1 MTDIAGTTRETYDAI
16 APAYARRWRS
26 TPPPVTAA
34 ADRLAG
40 LLAPGARIADVGC
53 GPGHQTRLLRDRGF
67 RVTGFDLSRE
77 MLAADA
83 VPGLVQAD
91 MRALPLAAS
100 AVDAVWCVAALL
112 HVPRPEVP
120 AVLDEFAR
128 VVRRDGLLALSLAE
142 GDDEG
147 WEPVSYA
154 PELRRWY
161 VGHRL
166 APLTALLA
174 GAGFEVT
181 GHTRWTTHRDWLMLH
196 ARRR

>member
-1 MTDIAGTTRETYDAI
+1 MTDIAATTRETYDAI
-16 APAYARRWRS
+16 AADYARRWRS
-26 TPPPVTAA
+26 APPPVVAA
-34 ADRLAG
+34 ADHLAG
-40 LLAPGARIADVGC
+40 LLPPGARVADVGC
-53 GPGHQTRLLRDRGF
+53 GPGHQTRLLRDRGLNA
-67 RVTGFDLSRE
+67 TGFDLSRE

-100 AVDAVWCVAALL
+100 VVDAVWCVAALL
-112 HVPRPEVP
+112 HVPRSEVP
-120 AVLDEFAR
+120 LALAEFAR
-128 VVRRDGLLALSLAE
+128 VVRPGGLLALGLAE

-166 APLTALLA
+166 APFTALLA
-174 GAGFEVT
+174 DAGFEAT
-181 GHTRWTTHRDWLMLH
+181 DHTRWSTHRDWLMLH
-196 ARRR
+196 ARRG

>member
-1 MTDIAGTTRETYDAI
+1 MG
-16 APAYARRWRS
+16 APD
-26 TPPPVTAA
+26 AA
-34 ADRLAG
+34 AAL
-40 LLAPGARIADVGC
+40 
-53 GPGHQTRLLRDRGF
+53 DRGF
-67 RVTGFDLSRE
+67 QVTGFDLSRE
-77 MLAADA
+77 MVAADA

-100 AVDAVWCVAALL
+100 AVDAVWCVAALP

-120 AVLDEFAR
+120 VALGEFAR
-128 VVRRDGLLALSLAE
+128 VVRPGGRLAPSLTE
-142 GDDEG
+142 GDDED

-154 PELRRWY
+154 PELRCRY

-166 APLTALLA
+166 APFAALLD

-181 GHTRWTTHRDWLMLH
+181 GHTRWSTHRDGPMLH